1 MAESVPPGLLSS
13 SSPDATSIYTY
24 IVADFLANFYTSFTA
39 GYAQQTLLMGKYH
52 AFRAHT
58 RKG

>member
-39 GYAQQTLLMGKYH
+39 G
-52 AFRAHT
+52 
-58 RKG
+58 